1 MDTVPPQLDQMA
13 EFEALQLHLKQIAP
27 LKMREQFTADPERFQ
42 NFSLSAANLNLD
54 YSKNRITKTTIDLLV
69 RLAQARQLPKAV
81 QSMFN
86 GEHINRSEDR
96 PALHTALRNF
106 SDEPVL
112 IAGVDV
118 MPEVRSTLARMKEF
132 CWRIRNQHWRGFSNK
147 PFTDVVSIGI
157 GGSFLGPKLAS
168 QALKPYWGKKI
179 NCHYL
184 ANIDG
189 SNLTETLQGLSPD
202 TTLFIIQS
210 KSFSTQ
216 ETLKNAHECRQ
227 WFLDNGGA
235 NSDLQRHFTAVT
247 ANVEKAVEFGVD
259 KENIFPMWDWVGGR
273 YSIWSAIGLPLML
286 TIGYEN
292 FRQLLMGAYEMD
304 IHFKSAPLEQ
314 NMPVIM
320 GLLGVWYNN
329 FFGAQS
335 HAILPYDHYLR
346 GLPAHI
352 QQLDMESNGKSVDM
366 GGRKLNYQAGP
377 IIWGGVGS
385 NGQHAYHQLLHQ
397 GTQFAPCDFILPLM
411 THNPVDH
418 FHELLVSNCLSQSQA
433 LMQGKTKQEALDEL
447 VGRNFSED
455 KKNILA
461 AQKAIPGNRP
471 SNTVYFDKSTP
482 KVVGALIAL
491 YEHKVFVQGQ
501 IWGVNSFDQW
511 GVELGKQL
519 GDKVH
524 DALIQESGGNSKQV
538 FDASTQG
545 LIDAFRS
552 MINKL

>member
-1 MDTVPPQLDQMA
+1 MDNSASSLLTSLPEYQA
-13 EFEALQLHLKQIAP
+13 LKQHFDDILP
-27 LKMREQFTADPERFQ
+27 LKMRDQFNQFPDRFAS
-42 NFSLSAANLNLD
+42 FTLSAAGLTLD
-54 YSKNRITKTTIDLLV
+54 YSKNRITSKTLELLMDLARARGLPTAITDMFQGQLV
-69 RLAQARQLPKAV
+69 
-81 QSMFN
+81 
-86 GEHINRSEDR
+86 NRSEHR

-106 SDEPVL
+106 SEEPVL
-112 IAGVDV
+112 VDGKDV
-118 MPEVRSTLARMKEF
+118 MPEVRATLTRMKEF

-179 NCHYL
+179 SCHYL

-189 SNLTETLQGLSPD
+189 SNLTEVLQGLSPE
-202 TTLFIIQS
+202 TTLFIVQS
-210 KSFSTQ
+210 KSFGTQ
-216 ETLKNAHECRQ
+216 ETLKNATECRQ
-227 WFLDNGGA
+227 WFLDNGGKET
-235 NSDLQRHFTAVT
+235 DLPRHFTAVT
-247 ANVEKAVEFGVD
+247 ANVEKAKAFGISED
-259 KENIFPMWDWVGGR
+259 NIFPMWDWVGGR
-273 YSIWSAIGLPLML
+273 YSLWSAIGLPLML
-286 TIGYEN
+286 TIGHEN
-292 FRQLLMGAYEMD
+292 FRQLLQGAYEMD
-304 IHFKSAPLEQ
+304 CHFKNAPFEE

-320 GLLGVWYNN
+320 GLLGVWYVN
-329 FFGAQS
+329 FFDAQS

-352 QQLDMESNGKSVDM
+352 QQLDMESNGKSVNIL
-366 GGRKLNYQAGP
+366 GGKLDYQAGP

-433 LMQGKTKQEALDEL
+433 LMQGKSLEEAESELLKAGLDQEEVA
-447 VGRNFSED
+447 V
-455 KKNILA
+455 LA
-461 AQKAIPGNRP
+461 PQKVIPGNRP
-471 SNTVYFDKSTP
+471 SNTIFFDKATP
-482 KVVGALIAL
+482 KIVGALIAL

-524 DALIQESGGNSKQV
+524 AALLSESS
-538 FDASTQG
+538 DASDQFDSSTSG
-545 LIDAFRS
+545 LIKAFRS
-552 MINKL
+552 MKNKL